1 MNNNT
6 QNLMYMN
13 SPNIGQMDTI
23 AEYQKLSM
31 NNAVGEYLKTNK
43 VNIKENSMLYLKL
56 DSFKKAWELLEQN
69 YTIYQVLTD
78 RVFIIADNFL
88 AELWTS
94 YTSDHIGM
102 QMNISSDT
110 LDNAKKSSQCL
121 KNILKDIIID
131 QKAIEFEVIQ
141 YENAET
147 LNRTFYHTYL
157 DIDFNPLAVPFID
170 DVDSYIK
177 GFIDSKAPILILLGE
192 PGTGKTTFTKHI
204 LNQMNK
210 NYDQDNTMKALYSF
224 DENIFF
230 VSAFFKEL
238 IYDDNNI
245 VVLEDINQVIHKNQ
259 DEAGNL
265 NPLNKFLSVTDGII
279 TKPKKIIIT
288 TNITS
293 KSQLNQALIRP
304 GRCYDVL
311 EFRKLEGVEIDNLCD
326 SCDKNMNL
334 QIESINA
341 SEFYAKYNDEQNNK
355 ILNTNIGFMK

>member
-1 MNNNT
+1 MHIDST
-6 QNLMYMN
+6 H
-13 SPNIGQMDTI
+13 IGQMDSI
-23 AEYQKLSM
+23 IEYQKLSL

-43 VNIKENSMLYLKL
+43 VNIKENQMLYLKL
-56 DSFKKAWELLEQN
+56 NSLNKAWKMLEQN
-69 YTIYQVLTD
+69 YTLYQISSE

-88 AELWTS
+88 AELWLS
-94 YTSDHIGM
+94 YTSDHIGV
-102 QMNISSDT
+102 QINLSSDT
-110 LDNAKKSSQCL
+110 TSNTNKYIANIKKL
-121 KNILKDIIID
+121 LKDITID
-131 QKAIEFEVIQ
+131 KKAIEFEIIQ

-147 LNRTFYHTYL
+147 LNRTFYHTCL
-157 DIDFNPLAVPFID
+157 DIDFNPLAVPFVD

-177 GFIDSKAPILILLGE
+177 GFIDSKAPVLILLGE

-204 LNQMNK
+204 LNQMK
-210 NYDQDNTMKALYSF
+210 KSYSKDNNMKAMYSF
-224 DENIFF
+224 DENIFYC
-230 VSAFFKEL
+230 SNFFKEL
-238 IYDDNNI
+238 IYDDNDV

-259 DEAGNL
+259 DDPASL
-265 NPLNKFLSVTDGII
+265 NPLNKLLSVTDGII
-279 TKPKKIIIT
+279 SRQKKIIIT